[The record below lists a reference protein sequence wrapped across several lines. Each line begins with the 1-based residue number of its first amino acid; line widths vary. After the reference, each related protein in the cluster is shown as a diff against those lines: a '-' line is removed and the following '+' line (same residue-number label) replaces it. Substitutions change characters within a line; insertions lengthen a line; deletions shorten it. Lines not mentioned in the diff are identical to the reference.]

1 MAHDEREKYLIR
13 YAGDFAPFVVERA
26 EGAWV
31 TTTEGQRVLDFTSGQ
46 ISSTLGH
53 NHPRIVEAVQRSLNE
68 VIHLNSWM
76 VNEDVLELARRL
88 AELLPE
94 PLVRSMLLNVGS
106 ETNEVAFRLAK
117 AYTGKF
123 EMVGLT
129 RGYHGLLAGTN
140 SVTFSMGHSGYG
152 PLMPGSFA
160 IPAPYEYRCPI
171 RHCAN
176 ACDKLCLDVG
186 FETVDQASVGSLA
199 GMVVEPVLST
209 GGIIPLPEGYL
220 EAAKQKCEERDMLL
234 IVDEAQTG
242 FGRVG
247 SMFAFEQDGRGGPGD
262 GGTTGGRDGRNPPGE
277 PGDPSEQSAPG
288 EADASGQSGQSTGP
302 GEPAGVV
309 PDILTVSKTLGG
321 GVPLGATITSAEIEN
336 RCVERGF
343 LHLSTHVSDPMPAAA
358 GIAVLDVLREENL
371 VARAA
376 ELGDYLFAGLHA
388 LQERH
393 PEIGDV
399 RGRGLLAGV
408 ELVTDRATKEPAS
421 ALGAAV
427 TAECL
432 RLGLSMNIVKGDG
445 SQTNCLRLAPP
456 LSITREEVDIAV
468 GILDQALTNCKR
480 RRTAEAR

>member
-13 YAGDFAPFVVERA
+13 YAGDFAPFVVQSA
-26 EGAWV
+26 EGSWV
-31 TTTEGQRVLDFTSGQ
+31 TTTEGQRILDFTSGQ

-53 NHPRIVEAVQRSLNE
+53 NHPRIAAAVERSLRE

-94 PLVRSMLLNVGS
+94 PLLRSILLNTGS

-117 AYTGKF
+117 KYTGKF

-129 RGYHGLLAGTN
+129 RSFHGLVAGTN
-140 SVTFSMGHSGYG
+140 SLTYSMGHKGNG

-171 RHCAN
+171 RHCRD

-186 FETVDQASVGSLA
+186 FETVDQSSVGSLA
-199 GMVVEPVLST
+199 AMVVEPVLST
-209 GGIIPLPEGYL
+209 GGIIPLPDGYL
-220 EAAKQKCEERDMLL
+220 EAAKQKCDERDMLL

-242 FGRVG
+242 FGRTG
-247 SMFAFEQDGRGGPGD
+247 SMFAFEHDD
-262 GGTTGGRDGRNPPGE
+262 
-277 PGDPSEQSAPG
+277 
-288 EADASGQSGQSTGP
+288 
-302 GEPAGVV
+302 VV

-321 GVPLGATITSAEIEN
+321 GVPLGATVTSAEIEE

-343 LHLSTHVSDPMPAAA
+343 LHLTTHVSDPMPAAA
-358 GIAVLDVLREENL
+358 GLAVLDVIDEEEL

-376 ELGDYLFAGLHA
+376 ASGDYLFARLRE

-393 PEIGDV
+393 EEIGDV
-399 RGRGLLAGV
+399 RGRGLLVGV
-408 ELVTDRATKEPAS
+408 ELVTDRETREPAS

-427 TAECL
+427 TNECL
-432 RLGLSMNIVKGDG
+432 QLGLSMNIVKGDG

-456 LSITREEVDIAV
+456 LSVTHDEIDTAVD
-468 GILDQALTNCKR
+468 ILDQALTSCKAPGR
-480 RRTAEAR
+480 AAAHARD